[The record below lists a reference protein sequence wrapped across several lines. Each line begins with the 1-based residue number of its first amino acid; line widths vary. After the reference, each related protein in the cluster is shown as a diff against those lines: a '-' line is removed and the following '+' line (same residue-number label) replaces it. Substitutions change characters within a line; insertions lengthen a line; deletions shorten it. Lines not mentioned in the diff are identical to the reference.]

1 MRAALEPGSRLLLG
15 GVEYVIEAVEGSGSS
30 AVVYRAAYE
39 DALSRGALHRVLV
52 KELFPLSPQG
62 GIERAPDGGVSCSG
76 PGLAV
81 MEEAKRRFLLGNQVN
96 LELLA
101 GQPDATAGNLNSY
114 EAHGTYYS
122 VLSLHGGESL
132 LGALRARGRF
142 PLREAASVLRRLLG
156 ALAVFHRRGLL
167 HLDVSPDN
175 ILLLP
180 ERALLIDFNSVWD
193 TRRPD
198 WGDFCFSCKPGY
210 SAPEVLL
217 GDEAA
222 LCPATDIYSCG
233 AVFFHLLAGRRLREG
248 EAASGG
254 FRRTLASLPGL
265 EGVPP
270 TAAAK
275 AAELLLRSLH
285 ALPRR
290 RYEDARA
297 MDAELSELM
306 SRLDSFGVSLSA
318 LWEAGAAR
326 LRRERAPQGEYLD
339 QPLEAAGGV
348 LARAQLERRLDA
360 GGRFLLTGP
369 GGMGKTRLLL
379 ELASRRASACR
390 PGEAVYVLVP
400 LRGYQARAGEPD
412 YIRRSLLRL
421 LRFEPG
427 GPGVEDAL
435 HALEALFDSPGP
447 GGGAGLVLLLDGLN
461 EAGPHRER
469 LLAELEDLGSRPG
482 LGLLVTERSAAVL
495 DYALGGFEPLALAP
509 LSEAQLKSQL
519 EARGLALPAGEGL
532 RRLLATPMLLFLYL
546 EAAQGPAGE
555 GACAAPETQEAL
567 VELYLEQFC
576 RRALREDSGNRAAQL
591 RTAYI
596 LRHLLPAAAELMRRR
611 GRSLLERRELL
622 DLAERGWRELHSR
635 SFGEAFPEFMGKS
648 RLMFE
653 GVSSAGEWYDL
664 AVSEQLTERFGL
676 LREAAPGQ
684 YALLHDNFLDV
695 LAGQADENR
704 RRLSARRGARLRR
717 GGAALLAALLLLGG
731 AGAAL
736 SARLHA
742 RTSLTEGEAAL
753 VYDAVAALNSCLGLW
768 SSQVSAQSLL
778 LERASAGDVLDNED
792 PAARRELAA
801 MIEQQRDFLASL
813 YAAEPDAELYAA
825 LAELEAEKGLFS
837 TELLAG
843 LCGRW
848 AQMEPAAQA
857 GMERLEAVL
866 CEEDSVYDSRDAR
879 ESFAA
884 AYSAWLEAETRYVSY
899 LLAELLSQM
908 DAGQQQEVLEAMT
921 YMEAFGGF
929 YDGAGG
935 VAPERLPAGAEQA
948 LEALKEARRE
958 LSAQGLSLPG
968 RAE

>member
-1 MRAALEPGSRLLLG
+1 MRTALQPGSRLLLG
-15 GVEYVIEAVEGSGSS
+15 GVEYTIEAVEGSGSS

-39 DALSRGALHRVLV
+39 DALNRGALHRVLI
-52 KELFPLSPQG
+52 KELFPLSAQG
-62 GIERAPDGGVSCSG
+62 GIERAPDGGVVCTG

-81 MEEAKRRFLLGNQVN
+81 MEEAKRRFLMGNQVN

-101 GQPDATAGNLNSY
+101 GRPEATAGNLNSFD
-114 EAHGTYYS
+114 ARGTYYS

-132 LGALRARGRF
+132 LRALDSRGRF
-142 PLREAASVLRRLLG
+142 PLREAAEVMLRLLG

-180 ERALLIDFNSVWD
+180 GQALLIDFNSVWD

-233 AVFFHLLAGRRLREG
+233 AVFFHLLSGRRLREG

-254 FRRTLASLPGL
+254 FRRGLAGLPCL
-265 EGVPP
+265 AGVPQS
-270 TAAAK
+270 AASK
-275 AAELLLRSLH
+275 AAEILLRALH

-290 RYEDARA
+290 RYADAQA
-297 MDAELSELM
+297 MAEELGELLA
-306 SRLDSFGVSLSA
+306 RLDGFGVSPSA

-339 QPLEAAGGV
+339 QPLAAAEGET
-348 LARAQLERRLDA
+348 LPRPELELRLDG

-369 GGMGKTRLLL
+369 GGMGKSRLLL
-379 ELASRRASACR
+379 ELAARRASVFR
-390 PGEAVYVLVP
+390 PGEPVYILLP
-400 LRGYQARAGEPD
+400 LRGYQTCPGEAD

-421 LRFEPG
+421 LRFAPG
-427 GPGVEDAL
+427 GPGWEDAL

-447 GGGAGLVLLLDGLN
+447 GGGARLVLLLDGLN
-461 EAGPHRER
+461 EAGPRREK
-469 LLAELEDLGSRPG
+469 LLAELEELGSRPG
-482 LGLLVTERSAAVL
+482 LGLLVTERSSAVL
-495 DYALGGFEPLALAP
+495 EYALGGFEPLALSP
-509 LSEAQLKSQL
+509 LSEAQLEIQL
-519 EARGLALPAGEGL
+519 GRRGLPLPAEEGL

-546 EAAQGPAGE
+546 DAAQAPGE
-555 GACAAPETQEAL
+555 GAPAPETQEAL
-567 VELYLEQFC
+567 VALYLEQFC
-576 RRALREDSGNRAAQL
+576 RRALREDSGSQGAQL
-591 RTAYI
+591 CTAYL
-596 LRHLLPAAAELMRRR
+596 LRHFLPDAAALMRRLD
-611 GRSLLERRELL
+611 RSLLQAQELLRLAERSRRELH
-622 DLAERGWRELHSR
+622 GR

-653 GVSSAGEWYDL
+653 GIGSAAEWYDF
-664 AVSEQLTERFGL
+664 AVGERLTERFGL

-704 RRLSARRGARLRR
+704 RRLSARRGAKLRR

-736 SARLHA
+736 GARLHA
-742 RTSLTEGEAAL
+742 RTGYTESEEGL
-753 VYDAVAALNSCLGLW
+753 IYDAVAALNSCLGLW
-768 SSQVSAQSLL
+768 SSQVSAQRQL
-778 LERASAGDVLDNED
+778 LERASVSDVLDNED
-792 PAARRELAA
+792 AAAREALAG
-801 MIEQQRDFLASL
+801 MIAQQRSFLASL

-825 LAELEAEKGLFS
+825 LAELEAGKGLFS
-837 TELLAG
+837 TELLAE

-848 AQMEPAAQA
+848 ALMEPAAEA
-857 GMERLEAVL
+857 GMARLEAVL
-866 CEEDSVYDSRDAR
+866 CEEDSAYDSRDKR
-879 ESFAA
+879 ERLVS
-884 AYSAWLEAETRYVSY
+884 AYAGWLEAETRYVSY

-908 DAGQQQEVLEAMT
+908 APEQQEQALEAMA
-921 YMEAFGGF
+921 YMEAFEGF
-929 YDGAGG
+929 YDGAGS
-935 VAPERLPAGAEQA
+935 VSPERLPAGAEQA
-948 LEALKEARRE
+948 LETLKESRRQ

-968 RAE
+968 EWE